1 MYFSFFIFILATG
14 LKSPGTPRSFF
25 LPEGYQSFEQSPGN
39 RIFTFLLGGTSS
51 ERWSAACL
59 NVYMPVTVNEQTRY
73 IPEGIILLS
82 PFNNLS
88 QLKMILKNFLLDDYQ
103 AFSVADP
110 DKQHEYLLG
119 LLKKSDSSVMIDSRG
134 LYIVSKTFLSSC
146 YSEG

>member
-1 MYFSFFIFILATG
+1 MYLFLFIFILATG

-25 LPEGYQSFEQSPGN
+25 LPEGYRSFQQSPGN

-59 NVYMPVTVNEQTRY
+59 NVYVPVTINEQTRY
-73 IPEGIILLS
+73 VPEGIILLS

-88 QLKMILKNFLLDDYQ
+88 QLKVILKNFLLDDYQ
-103 AFSVADP
+103 AFSTADP

-119 LLKKSDSSVMIDSRG
+119 LLKKSDSSVVINSRG
-134 LYIVSKTFLSSC
+134 YV
-146 YSEG
+146 